1 MTLTLVI
8 SSLLIF
14 GLRLA
19 DVSISTVRL
28 IVLVRGQRLLAG
40 ILSFVSS
47 IIWLVAV
54 VQVIN
59 DLDSPLK
66 VVAYA
71 GGFAVGTALG
81 STIANRVATGH
92 NLVRIVTSIATADIG
107 KNLRDAGFFVTVL
120 NAEGRDGEV
129 RISFSVVPRKR
140 VAEVVR
146 LVNEVSPQAFITV
159 EEVSAVHHRMIP
171 AEQHK

>member
-1 MTLTLVI
+1 MV

-19 DVSISTVRL
+19 DVSVSTVRL

-54 VQVIN
+54 AQVIN
-59 DLDSPLK
+59 ELDNPLK

-81 STIANRVATGH
+81 STIANRVARGH
-92 NLVRIVTSIATADIG
+92 SLVRIITPVAADDISQR
-107 KNLRDAGFFVTVL
+107 LREAGFFVTVL

-129 RISFSVVPRKR
+129 RIAFSVIPRRR
-140 VAEVVR
+140 VKEVIH
-146 LVNEVSPQAFITV
+146 LINEANPRAFVTV
-159 EEVSAVHHRMIP
+159 EEVSAVHHRLIP